1 MRLIPSFALLLLV
14 SLNAHASSASTST
27 TAAAPRAKVTGAQRA
42 LDERTVTIDVMNA
55 ELQNVV
61 RLIAEV
67 SGKNVVMSDDVKG
80 KVTIKLKNVGWREAL
95 RVIARSHGCGV
106 VEDGNILWVA
116 PQSALDAEEQAALD
130 AAAAAELK
138 GPLHTRVLQLN
149 NARAEDMAKVV
160 EGLLTPRG
168 TVTFDARTNTL
179 IIRDIRTSAAL
190 SQRF

>member
-1 MRLIPSFALLLLV
+1 MRPNALILPLLA
-14 SLNAHASSASTST
+14 SLAAGATSTS
-27 TAAAPRAKVTGAQRA
+27 AAAPRAKATSAQR
-42 LDERTVTIDVMNA
+42 LHDERTVTIDVMNA

-95 RVIARSHGCGV
+95 HAIARTHGCGV
-106 VEDGNILWVA
+106 VEEGNIIWVA
-116 PQSALDAEEQAALD
+116 PQSLLDAEEQAALD
-130 AAAAAELK
+130 AAATAALK

-149 NARAEDMAKVV
+149 NARAEDMAKLV

-190 SQRF
+190 SRNF